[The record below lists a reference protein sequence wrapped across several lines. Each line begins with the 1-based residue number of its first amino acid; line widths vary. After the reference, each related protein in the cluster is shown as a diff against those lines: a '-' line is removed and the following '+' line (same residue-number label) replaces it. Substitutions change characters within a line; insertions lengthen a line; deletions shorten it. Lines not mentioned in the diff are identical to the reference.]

1 MINKSWYFSPEENGV
16 KVYMSRKNKAA
27 RCRDIKD
34 FGKVVSIKKA
44 DMMVSEVINEM
55 S

>member
-1 MINKSWYFSPEENGV
+1 
-16 KVYMSRKNKAA
+16 MSRKNKAA

-44 DMMVSEVINEM
+44 DIMVSEVINEM
-55 S
+55 SWRKYHDILNPYNNHLHL